1 MNSRANLRSPL
12 AGVLNQG
19 AAHAGVHHWWVMRL
33 TAVALA
39 PLCVWLTVSLLI
51 LPGTGYTV
59 VSAWVASGVNPVL
72 LALTTLLAAWHSG
85 LGLQAVI
92 EDYVARPLW
101 KTSLLVLS
109 AFVNALLAASGVY
122 AVLRIALRSVA

>member
-12 AGVLNQG
+12 ARVLNHG
-19 AAHAGVHHWWVMRL
+19 AAHDGVHHWWVMRL

-39 PLCVWLTVSLLI
+39 PLCVWLTVSLLT
-51 LPGTGYTV
+51 LPGTGYAA
-59 VSAWVASGVNPVL
+59 VSAWVAAGLNPVL

-92 EDYVARPLW
+92 EDYVAQPLW

-109 AFVNALLAASGVY
+109 GFLNALLAASGVY